1 MIIFLIVR
9 HKTKGYDI
17 VKVVLRFLKP
27 YTWLI
32 VLVVALVSVQAVLN
46 LYLPDLMSN
55 IVNKG
60 IVRRNISYIWHEGL
74 WMLVA
79 SLAGVVAAVLSAYT
93 SARVSA
99 YFSRD
104 IRNTIFSKVQSFSLI
119 EFEKFGT
126 SSLITRTTN
135 DVMQIQ
141 QTLVMALR
149 LVVLAPVMGIGGA
162 IMAFSKDAKLSSV
175 ILVSV
180 PILIGGMYLLVKLL
194 SPSFKSLQKKIDKL
208 NRVVRETITGVRV
221 IRAFNRDDDWK
232 ERFEDVNVD
241 LMETALKVFRI
252 ASMIFPMLLLIM
264 NLTTVAVIWIGAKRI
279 DAGAVQVGDMMAV
292 MQYVIQILM
301 SFIMISIVFVFF
313 PRAQI
318 SSERI
323 SEILTTEPT
332 VKNPENPVR
341 ANLERGRVEFRN
353 VTFRFPGAP
362 NPVLNN
368 ISFTADPGKVTAIIG
383 NTGSGKTT
391 ILNLIMRFYD
401 PEEGE
406 VLIDGIDVKK
416 MDLKT
421 LRRSIGY
428 ATQKPVIFEGTI
440 RENIRFGREI
450 PDSDVEKAAEI
461 AQVMEFAS
469 KMEKGLD
476 TVISEGGTDLSGGQ
490 KQRISLARAIAGR
503 CKVYM
508 FDDTFSA
515 LDFRTDSKIR
525 KRLHEI
531 TKDATV
537 IMVAQRVATVMSA
550 DKIVV
555 LRDGKVECIGK
566 HEELYKGCRVYR
578 DIVLSQLSEEEANPA

>member
-1 MIIFLIVR
+1 MR
-9 HKTKGYDI
+9 E
-17 VKVVLRFLKP
+17 VLRFLKP

-32 VLVVALVSVQAVLN
+32 VVVIALVSVQAVLN

-74 WMLVA
+74 WMLIA
-79 SLAGVVAAVLSAYT
+79 SLAGVFAAVFSAYT
-93 SARVSA
+93 SAKVSA

-104 IRNTIFSKVQSFSLI
+104 LRNAIFSKVQSFSLI
-119 EFEKFGT
+119 EFERFGT

-162 IMAFSKDAKLSSV
+162 IMAFSKDAKLSAV

-180 PILIGGMYLLVKLL
+180 PILIGGMYLLVRLL
-194 SPSFKSLQKKIDKL
+194 SPSFKSLQRKIDKL

-221 IRAFNRDDDWK
+221 IRAFNRDEDWRA
-232 ERFEDVNVD
+232 RFEDVNVD

-323 SEILTTEPT
+323 SEVLTTEPT
-332 VKNPENPVR
+332 VKNPRDPIPAVVEI
-341 ANLERGRVEFRN
+341 GKVEFRN

-362 NPVLNN
+362 SPVLKNV
-368 ISFTADPGKVTAIIG
+368 SFTANPGEVTAIIG

-391 ILNLIMRFYD
+391 VLNLIMRFYD

-406 VLIDGIDVKK
+406 VLIDGVDVKK
-416 MDLKT
+416 MDLRA

-440 RENIRFGREI
+440 RENIRFGRDI

-476 TVISEGGTDLSGGQ
+476 TVISEGGTNLSGGQ

-503 CKVYM
+503 CRIYM

-515 LDFRTDSKIR
+515 LDFKTDSRIR
-525 KRLHEI
+525 RRLREV
-531 TKDATV
+531 TKGATV
-537 IMVAQRVATVMSA
+537 IMVAQRVATVMNA
-550 DKIVV
+550 DKIIV
-555 LRDGKVECIGK
+555 LKDGKVECVGK
-566 HEELYKGCRVYR
+566 HEELYRSCEVYR
-578 DIVLSQLSEEEANPA
+578 DIVLSQLSEEEATA

>member
-1 MIIFLIVR
+1 MR
-9 HKTKGYDI
+9 E
-17 VKVVLRFLKP
+17 VLRFLKP

-32 VLVVALVSVQAVLN
+32 VVVIALVSVQAVLN

-74 WMLVA
+74 WMLIA
-79 SLAGVVAAVLSAYT
+79 SLAGVFAAVFSAYT
-93 SARVSA
+93 SAKVSA

-104 IRNTIFSKVQSFSLI
+104 LRNAIFSKVQSFSLI
-119 EFEKFGT
+119 EFERFGT

-162 IMAFSKDAKLSSV
+162 IMAFSKDAKLSAV

-180 PILIGGMYLLVKLL
+180 PILIGGMYLLVRLL

-221 IRAFNRDDDWK
+221 IRAFNRDEDWK
-232 ERFEDVNVD
+232 ARFEDVNVD

-323 SEILTTEPT
+323 SEVLTTEPT
-332 VKNPENPVR
+332 VKNPRDPIPAVV
-341 ANLERGRVEFRN
+341 ERGKVEFRN

-362 NPVLNN
+362 SPVLKNV
-368 ISFTADPGKVTAIIG
+368 SFTANPGEVTAIIG

-391 ILNLIMRFYD
+391 VLNLIMRFYD

-406 VLIDGIDVKK
+406 VLIDGVDVKK
-416 MDLKT
+416 MDLRA

-440 RENIRFGREI
+440 RENIRFGRDI

-476 TVISEGGTDLSGGQ
+476 TVISEGGTNLSGGQ

-503 CKVYM
+503 CRIYM

-515 LDFRTDSKIR
+515 LDFKTDSRIR
-525 KRLHEI
+525 RRLHEV
-531 TKDATV
+531 TKGATV
-537 IMVAQRVATVMSA
+537 IMVAQRVATVMNA
-550 DKIVV
+550 DKIIV
-555 LRDGKVECIGK
+555 LKDGKVECVGK
-566 HEELYKGCRVYR
+566 HEELYRSCEVYR
-578 DIVLSQLSEEEANPA
+578 DIVLSQLSEEEATA

>member
-9 HKTKGYDI
+9 HKTKGYDNVREI
-17 VKVVLRFLKP
+17 SRFLKP

-32 VLVVALVSVQAVLN
+32 VIVVALVSAQAVLN

-60 IVRRNISYIWHEGL
+60 IVRRDISYIWHEGL
-74 WMLVA
+74 WMLIA
-79 SLAGVVAAVLSAYT
+79 SLAGVFAAVLSAYM
-93 SARVSA
+93 SAKVSA

-104 IRNTIFSKVQSFSLI
+104 LRNAIFSKVQSFSLI

-149 LVVLAPVMGIGGA
+149 LVILAPVMGIGGA
-162 IMAFSKDAKLSSV
+162 IMAFSKDAKLSMV

-180 PILIGGMYLLVKLL
+180 PVLLGGMYLLVKLL
-194 SPSFKSLQKKIDKL
+194 SPSFKSLQKKIDRL

-221 IRAFNRDDDWK
+221 IRAFNRDEDWK
-232 ERFEDVNVD
+232 DRFEDVNVD
-241 LMETALKVFRI
+241 LMKTALKVFRI
-252 ASMIFPMLLLIM
+252 ASVMFPMLLLIM

-292 MQYVIQILM
+292 MQYVLQILM

-323 SEILTTEPT
+323 SEVLTTKPT
-332 VKNPENPVR
+332 VKNPVNPISTTVR
-341 ANLERGRVEFRN
+341 EGKIEFRN

-362 NPVLNN
+362 SPVLKNV
-368 ISFTADPGKVTAIIG
+368 SFTANPGEVTAIIG

-406 VLIDGIDVKK
+406 ILIDGVDVKK
-416 MDLKT
+416 MDLKA

-440 RENIRFGREI
+440 RENIRFGRDI
-450 PDSDVEKAAEI
+450 PDPDVERAAEI

-469 KMEKGLD
+469 RFEKGLD
-476 TVISEGGTDLSGGQ
+476 TVISEGGTNLSGGQ

-503 CKVYM
+503 CRIYM

-525 KRLHEI
+525 RRLHEV
-531 TKDATV
+531 TKGAAV
-537 IMVAQRVATVMSA
+537 IMVAQRVATVMNA

-555 LRDGKVECIGK
+555 LKDGKVECIGK
-566 HEELYKGCRVYR
+566 HEELYRSCKVYR
-578 DIVLSQLSEEEANPA
+578 DIVLSQLSEEEATTA